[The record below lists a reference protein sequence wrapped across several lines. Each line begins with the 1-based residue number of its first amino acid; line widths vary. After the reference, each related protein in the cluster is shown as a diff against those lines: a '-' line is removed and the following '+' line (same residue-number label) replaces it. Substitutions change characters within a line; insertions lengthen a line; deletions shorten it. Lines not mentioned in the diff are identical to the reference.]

1 MRDDR
6 TNFGSHRNDTLHQL
20 GSRSKSFQLKL
31 YLYCLVKPLQ
41 YNYTLLECSR
51 IFTGNTVDES

>member
-6 TNFGSHRNDTLHQL
+6 TNFGSHRNDALHQL
-20 GSRSKSFQLKL
+20 GSRSKSFQLNL
-31 YLYCLVKPLQ
+31 YIYCLVKPLQ
-41 YNYTLLECSR
+41 YNYTLLESST